1 VVAGGANR
9 WVFAPSG
16 LRQRVRESRSGI
28 GASLERRIVLK
39 TSQLFAGWVVLS
51 VALATTTAGARPL
64 DGVSRCWMSA
74 VAISQTAA
82 PRATEADRHE
92 VEKLLNQARQA
103 IAEAHYETADSLISR
118 AEAMKVEFG
127 LFHVG
132 DTPKKARR
140 DLEAAK
146 HQGKRPA
153 PQKPGQKA
161 RQESAAEQAQPPRAN
176 AQIAAP
182 AAPGGSFV
190 DSDNLP
196 TLDRRDTAM
205 GRAGLARPTEINPTE
220 EMAVPGET
228 ILPNDNPSLALPA
241 SSSLE
246 LRRKS
251 DALLVDSRRT
261 LATGDVRQ
269 ATVLVEQAK
278 TLKVGYG
285 FHDDSPAKVESLIR
299 KYKEMSEQDGGR
311 PTTDAAR
318 RRRTEVLMEESEQLM
333 RWGECDE
340 AERLATDAA
349 ALRVPYGPF
358 DASPKTLLKRIAD
371 EREKRK
377 GMNKT
382 AVAAAAAAG
391 AAEAAA
397 ELPTLAAAAATTA
410 AVDLRGQA
418 LQLTKQARAA
428 LAAGQLDLADQLA
441 RQAESLRVPNNA
453 YGPQDDRPGLV
464 ALEVSKAR
472 ARSQVAQR
480 AGGPIEVGNRYPVT
494 QTVFDE
500 QHDPTRNLAASSAES
515 IDSSAAASDEATDRL
530 PNPADSGPPA
540 GSEALNLFQM
550 GEQAL
555 RDRKPEVALQLFRQ
569 AYALRNQLNP
579 QTAQKLQDHLQLLS
593 ASPSG
598 RQAPPKVIADN
609 ATSREQLLG
618 KQLSAEVA
626 RQQDAARKITEKN
639 PKQAAEIIE
648 KLRVTIDAADVNSD
662 LKTVLLKRVDA
673 SQKEFDKFVN
683 ENRGQIELDEQN
695 REVMDKV
702 ESRRRKRIETDTQLA
717 MLVDEYNKLME
728 ERRFP
733 EAEVIAKRVQA
744 LDPTNPLAKQ
754 LLWNAKF
761 IIRTNMSK
769 DIEARKEQGVVD
781 AFMDV
786 DRASIP
792 WDTNDVYHMPPAKEW
807 KDLTEN
813 RKKYTGDSRT
823 RRSERELDIE
833 RKLKTPVSANFQ
845 DMPLNEVLHQLARL
859 AAINL
864 HLDPKGLTEEG
875 VAPDTPVTLN
885 LNQEVSLKSALHL
898 ILEPLRLNYVIK
910 DEVLKVTSEQLRDNE
925 VYTVLYG
932 VGDLVIPIPNFVP
945 NNQMGL
951 AGALH
956 DAQASVG
963 PGGSF
968 LNSGMGGPSA
978 VLASRDG
985 GAASGMINPAVLGQM
1000 MGGNMGGMM
1009 GPRAGQPQNV
1019 PFGPGGMG
1027 GGQQA
1032 DFDSLMELITSTIQ
1046 PTSWDEVGGPGSIA
1060 EFATNL
1066 SLVISQTQEVHEQ
1079 IVDLLEQL
1087 RRLQD
1092 LQVTIEV
1099 RFITLNDDFFEQIGV
1114 DMQLDLP
1121 THVTATELAS
1131 ANAGNSSAVVGLNP
1145 PAAGAPFPNFTSTL
1159 DIPFNQSSFGLA
1171 TPQFAQPVQVASFGF
1186 AILSDIEAYFLVNA
1200 SQGDRRSNVL
1210 QAPKVTL
1217 FNGQQAFVSDT
1228 TQTPFV
1234 ISVIPVVGDFAAAN
1248 QPVIVVLNEGTFL
1261 TVQAVISNDRRFV
1274 RLTVVP
1280 FFSQIGNVQEFT
1292 FSGNSSTTKQTSSSN
1307 SSAGGDTTAANGET
1321 DTSTNNG
1328 ITVQLPSF
1336 SFVTVTTTVSVPDG
1350 GTVLLGGIKRLSEGR
1365 NEFGVPILSKIP
1377 YINRLFKNVG
1387 IGRETQSL
1395 MMMVTPRIIIQE
1407 EEEDRL
1413 GIASP

>member
-1 VVAGGANR
+1 M
-9 WVFAPSG
+9 
-16 LRQRVRESRSGI
+16 
-28 GASLERRIVLK
+28 K

-64 DGVSRCWMSA
+64 DGVSRCWLSA
-74 VAISQTAA
+74 VAISQTAP

-92 VEKLLNQARQA
+92 VDKLLGQARQA

-153 PQKPGQKA
+153 PQRPGQKA
-161 RQESAAEQAQPPRAN
+161 RQESAAEQAQQARAN
-176 AQIAAP
+176 SQPAAP
-182 AAPGGSFV
+182 AAGGGSLV

-205 GRAGLARPTEINPTE
+205 GRAGLARPSEINPGDE
-220 EMAVPGET
+220 SPVPGES
-228 ILPNDNPSLALPA
+228 IMPNDNPAVALPA
-241 SSSLE
+241 STSLE
-246 LRRKS
+246 VRRKS
-251 DALLVDSRRT
+251 DALLVDARRT

-269 ATVLVEQAK
+269 ATALVEQAK
-278 TLKVGYG
+278 TFKVGYG

-358 DASPKTLLKRIAD
+358 DASPKTLLERVAAERKKRQGALKAD
-371 EREKRK
+371 
-377 GMNKT
+377 
-382 AVAAAAAAG
+382 VAAAAQAVETAVELPALAAG
-391 AAEAAA
+391 AAIGAAGN
-397 ELPTLAAAAATTA
+397 
-410 AVDLRGQA
+410 DLREQS
-418 LQLTKQARAA
+418 LQLTRQARAA
-428 LAAGQLDLADQLA
+428 LAAGKLDIADQLA
-441 RQAESLRVPNNA
+441 RQAEALRVPNNA
-453 YGPQDDRPGLV
+453 FRPQDDRPGMV

-472 ARSQVAQR
+472 ARSQGVQR

-494 QTVFDE
+494 QTVYDE
-500 QHDPTRNLAASSAES
+500 QHDPTRNLMAGSTGPIEDSEES
-515 IDSSAAASDEATDRL
+515 GDEPTDRL
-530 PNPADSGPPA
+530 PSANDGGPA
-540 GSEALNLFQM
+540 GQVPASSEALNLFQM

-579 QTAQKLQDHLQLLS
+579 QTAQRLQDHLQLLS

-598 RQAPPKVIADN
+598 RQAPPKVLPDS
-609 ATSREQLLG
+609 ATAREQLAG

-626 RQQDAARKITEKN
+626 RQQDAARKIMEKN

-648 KLRVTIDAADVNSD
+648 KLRATVEASDVNGD
-662 LKTVLLKRVDA
+662 LKAVLLRRVDA
-673 SQKEFDKFVN
+673 SQKEFDKFVS

-695 REVMDKV
+695 KEVMDKV
-702 ESRRRKRIETDTQLA
+702 ETRRRKRIETDTKLA
-717 MLVDEYNKLME
+717 TLVDDYNKLME
-728 ERRFP
+728 ERRYP
-733 EAEVIAKRVQA
+733 EAVVLAKRVQE
-744 LDPTNPLAKQ
+744 LDPQNPLAKQ
-754 LLWNAKF
+754 MLWTANF
-761 IIRTNMSK
+761 TIRTAMSK
-769 DIEARKEQGVVD
+769 DIESRKEQNFVD
-781 AFMDV
+781 NMMSV
-786 DRASIP
+786 DRASIGMDP
-792 WDTNDVYHMPPAKEW
+792 DNPYQMPPAKEW
-807 KDLTEN
+807 RDLTGS
-813 RKKYTGDSRT
+813 RKKYAGDART

-885 LNQEVSLKSALHL
+885 LDQEVSLKSALKL

-968 LNSGMGGPSA
+968 MNAGMGGPSA

-985 GAASGMINPAVLGQM
+985 AAASGMINPNGVLAQM
-1000 MGGNMGGMM
+1000 GMGNMAGGM

-1114 DMQLDLP
+1114 DMQLQLP
-1121 THVTATELAS
+1121 NATTQAEVTSSILNPRTT
-1131 ANAGNSSAVVGLNP
+1131 SAVVGLNP

-1159 DIPFNQSSFGLA
+1159 DIPFSQSSFGLA
-1171 TPQFAQPVQVASFGF
+1171 TPQFGQPVNVASFGF
-1186 AILSDIEAYFLVNA
+1186 AILSDIEAFFLVNA

-1292 FSGNSSTTKQTSSSN
+1292 FSGGTSTTKQTSSSN
-1307 SSAGGDTTAANGET
+1307 SNAGGDTTSSNSEN
-1321 DTSTNNG
+1321 DTSANNG

-1413 GIASP
+1413 GIAAP